1 MDGNIWRTNIPQLN
15 ILTLRSASPQPVRC
29 YLETQLAIAQF
40 LFPIKAG
47 GYGAGLPL
55 VLNKWL
61 LRAGTD
67 DKNPLFSLLVMNIV
81 ARCDG
86 HGLWHWQIHT
96 LGWEW
101 ALECF
106 CLLRVVVIKNS
117 ACSSSH
123 YFMACAFCIF
133 ANDPLKFAFRIKG
146 ADDSTITALQPYS
159 MQSGS
164 AERSS
169 SSAH

>member
-1 MDGNIWRTNIPQLN
+1 MANEHSTIKYINPEECKSTASSMLSRNSVGYRS
-15 ILTLRSASPQPVRC
+15 ILISNQGRRVWGRF
-29 YLETQLAIAQF
+29 AIGSKQ
-40 LFPIKAG
+40 
-47 GYGAGLPL
+47 
-55 VLNKWL
+55 KWL

-86 HGLWHWQIHT
+86 HGLWHWPIHT

-106 CLLRVVVIKNS
+106 WLLRVVVIKNS